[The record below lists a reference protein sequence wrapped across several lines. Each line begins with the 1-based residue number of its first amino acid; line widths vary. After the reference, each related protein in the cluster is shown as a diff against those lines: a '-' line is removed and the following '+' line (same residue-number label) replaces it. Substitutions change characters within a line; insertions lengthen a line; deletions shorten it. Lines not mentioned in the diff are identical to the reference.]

1 MSLTLLA
8 FDLGAESG
16 RAILGRFNGERII
29 LEEIYR
35 FLNEPVSL
43 HRSIHWDV
51 LRIFHEIK
59 RGLGIAYSNHKE
71 AISSLGIDTWG
82 VDFCLLDGK
91 DNILYNPYHY
101 RDRRTEGIMEEAF
114 KILPKREI
122 FKRTGIQFIRIN
134 TLYQLLA
141 MKKENSAIFNIA
153 ETLLMMP
160 DLFNFL
166 LTGEKFTEFTM
177 ATTTQL
183 YNPFKMDW
191 DKELLSMFN
200 LPVRI
205 FQKVIPPCTFVG
217 KVCSKVAQEIG
228 IGEELQVIAPAT
240 HDTASAVAI
249 VPLKNINYAF
259 ISSGTW
265 SVVGTKTLQPIVND
279 LALDLNFSNSGGL
292 DDFLFLKNTM
302 GLWLLQECRRSWEK
316 KGEHLDYNQLIKIA
330 RESKSLASL
339 IDPDDER
346 FLSPIDMP
354 LEIQR
359 YCQETGQL
367 IPQTKGELI
376 LCILE
381 SIALRYR
388 NLIEELEKII
398 NKELPVIYMVG
409 GGVRNKLLN
418 QFTAS
423 ATKRTVIT
431 GPTEATAVGN
441 IISQMIT
448 LKELSSLEEA
458 QELISSSF
466 NLQEYEGYSSE
477 YWDTLYEKFVKLR
490 SRNVYQ
496 KLLKGGDV

>member
-1 MSLTLLA
+1 MSLALLA

-16 RAILGRFNGERII
+16 RAILGRFNGERIT

-35 FLNEPVSL
+35 FPNEPVL
-43 HRSIHWDV
+43 LYKSIHWDV

-59 RGLGIAYSNHKE
+59 RSLGIAYSNCKG

-82 VDFCLLDGK
+82 VDFCLLDKK

-114 KILPKREI
+114 KTLSKREI

-141 MKKENSAIFNIA
+141 MKKENSAVLNITGA
-153 ETLLMMP
+153 LLMMP

-191 DKELLSMFN
+191 DRELLSIFD
-200 LPVRI
+200 LPVEI
-205 FQKVIPPCTFVG
+205 FQEIIPPCTVIG
-217 KVCSKVAQEIG
+217 KVYPRVAQEID
-228 IGEELQVIAPAT
+228 IGEELQVIAPLT

-265 SVVGTKTLQPIVND
+265 SVVGTKVSQPVVDD
-279 LALDLNFSNSGGL
+279 LALELNFSNSGGL
-292 DDFLFLKNTM
+292 NDFLFLKNTM

-316 KGEHLDYNQLIKIA
+316 KGEHLDYNQLIEIA
-330 RESKSLASL
+330 QESRSLGSL

-346 FLSPIDMP
+346 FLSPRDMP

-367 IPQTKGELI
+367 IPQTKGEMI

-398 NKELPVIYMVG
+398 NKKLPVIYMVG

-418 QFTAS
+418 QFTAN
-423 ATKRTVIT
+423 ATKRMVIT

-448 LKELSSLEEA
+448 LRELSSLEEA
-458 QELISSSF
+458 QELIGSSF
-466 NLQEYEGYSSE
+466 HLQEYKGFSSE
-477 YWDTLYEKFVKLR
+477 YWDDLYEKFLKLR
-490 SRNVYQ
+490 
-496 KLLKGGDV
+496 GIE